1 MSYTFL
7 QSIDIQREYGGMRA
21 LMATVKNLQPEFGT
35 KVKHFTIIDMETRL
49 NISGSKVARFGE
61 VHSLQFVPL

>member
-1 MSYTFL
+1 MT
-7 QSIDIQREYGGMRA
+7 A

-35 KVKHFTIIDMETRL
+35 KINHFTIIDMETRL
-49 NISGSKVARFGE
+49 NTSGSKVACFGE